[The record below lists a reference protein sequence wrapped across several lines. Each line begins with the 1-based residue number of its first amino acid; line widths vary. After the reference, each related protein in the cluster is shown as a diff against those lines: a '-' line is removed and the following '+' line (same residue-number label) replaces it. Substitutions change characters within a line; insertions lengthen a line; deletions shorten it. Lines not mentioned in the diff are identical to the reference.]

1 MHLCV
6 FFIMGGESMNK
17 TQDFT
22 KGVIWKQLLFF
33 FFPILIGSFFQQ
45 LYNTVDTII
54 VGQACGTN
62 ALAAVGSTGNLTNL
76 VVNFYVGLSTG
87 ASVVIAQYYGAH
99 NKDKI
104 HQAVHTS
111 YMLAIVSGII
121 MMLFGLFFSYQCL
134 DAIGVPHDIL
144 NDASLY
150 MRLYFLGM
158 IPGAIYNIGSGIL
171 RAVGDSK
178 RPLYYLIICSI
189 VNVVFDFVF
198 VVILHKGI
206 AGAAIAT
213 FIAQTVCAILVTI
226 QLMFS
231 KNVYQLTLSKIKF
244 HLPVL
249 KKIVK
254 IGAPAGI
261 QSTMYSIANIV
272 LQTHINAFGTQT
284 IASWSV
290 YVKID
295 ALFWMVMAAIGA
307 AITTFVGQNYGAHLY
322 DRIQKGA
329 RTALAIALTMAV
341 SLSVILCFGG
351 SYITKLFSSDPAIVN
366 QCQSLIF
373 FLMPFYFSY
382 CCVEIFSGTMRGC
395 GESFKPMILV
405 CLGICVLRV
414 AWVTFISPHY
424 PTLKGVVISY
434 PITWFTTSFLFII
447 YYKHFKKDHFGA

>member
-1 MHLCV
+1 
-6 FFIMGGESMNK
+6 MNK

-87 ASVVIAQYYGAH
+87 ASVVIAQYYGAQ

-189 VNVVFDFVF
+189 VNVVFD
-198 VVILHKGI
+198 L
-206 AGAAIAT
+206 
-213 FIAQTVCAILVTI
+213 
-226 QLMFS
+226 
-231 KNVYQLTLSKIKF
+231 
-244 HLPVL
+244 
-249 KKIVK
+249 
-254 IGAPAGI
+254 
-261 QSTMYSIANIV
+261 
-272 LQTHINAFGTQT
+272 
-284 IASWSV
+284 
-290 YVKID
+290 
-295 ALFWMVMAAIGA
+295 LF
-307 AITTFVGQNYGAHLY
+307 NYL
-322 DRIQKGA
+322 
-329 RTALAIALTMAV
+329 
-341 SLSVILCFGG
+341 
-351 SYITKLFSSDPAIVN
+351 
-366 QCQSLIF
+366 
-373 FLMPFYFSY
+373 
-382 CCVEIFSGTMRGC
+382 
-395 GESFKPMILV
+395 
-405 CLGICVLRV
+405 
-414 AWVTFISPHY
+414 
-424 PTLKGVVISY
+424 
-434 PITWFTTSFLFII
+434 
-447 YYKHFKKDHFGA
+447 

>member
-1 MHLCV
+1 
-6 FFIMGGESMNK
+6 MNK

-189 VNVVFDFVF
+189 VNVVFDFVL

-213 FIAQTVCAILVTI
+213 FIAQTVCA
-226 QLMFS
+226 
-231 KNVYQLTLSKIKF
+231 
-244 HLPVL
+244 
-249 KKIVK
+249 
-254 IGAPAGI
+254 
-261 QSTMYSIANIV
+261 
-272 LQTHINAFGTQT
+272 
-284 IASWSV
+284 
-290 YVKID
+290 
-295 ALFWMVMAAIGA
+295 
-307 AITTFVGQNYGAHLY
+307 HLY

-329 RTALAIALTMAV
+329 KTALAIALTMAV

-351 SYITKLFSSDPAIVN
+351 SYITKLFSSDPAIIN
-366 QCQSLIF
+366 QCQSLIL

-395 GESFKPMILV
+395 GESFKPMLLV
-405 CLGICVLRV
+405 CIGICVLRV

>member
-1 MHLCV
+1 M
-6 FFIMGGESMNK
+6 
-17 TQDFT
+17 
-22 KGVIWKQLLFF
+22 LL
-33 FFPILIGSFFQQ
+33 LLLVQ
-45 LYNTVDTII
+45 
-54 VGQACGTN
+54 
-62 ALAAVGSTGNLTNL
+62 

-99 NKDKI
+99 NKGKI

-150 MRLYFLGM
+150 MKLYFLGM

-213 FIAQTVCAILVTI
+213 FIAQTVCAILVTL
-226 QLMFS
+226 QLIFS
-231 KNVYQLTLSKIKF
+231 KDVYQLTLSKIKF

-272 LQTHINAFGTQT
+272 LQTHINSFGTQT

-329 RTALAIALTMAV
+329 RTALTIALTIAV

-366 QCQSLIF
+366 QCQSLIL

-395 GESFKPMILV
+395 GESLKPMLLV

-434 PITWFTTSFLFII
+434 PITWFTTSFLFIV
-447 YYKHFKKDHFGA
+447 YYKQFKKHHFGA

>member
-1 MHLCV
+1 
-6 FFIMGGESMNK
+6 MNK

-99 NKDKI
+99 NKGKI

-150 MRLYFLGM
+150 MKLYFLGM

-213 FIAQTVCAILVTI
+213 FIAQTVCAILVTL
-226 QLMFS
+226 QLIFS
-231 KNVYQLTLSKIKF
+231 KDVYQLTLSKIKF
-244 HLPVL
+244 HLP
-249 KKIVK
+249 
-254 IGAPAGI
+254 
-261 QSTMYSIANIV
+261 
-272 LQTHINAFGTQT
+272 THINSFGTQT

-329 RTALAIALTMAV
+329 RTALTIALTIAV

-366 QCQSLIF
+366 QCQSLIL

-395 GESFKPMILV
+395 GESLKPMLLV

-434 PITWFTTSFLFII
+434 PITWFTTSFLFIV
-447 YYKHFKKDHFGA
+447 YYKQFKKHHFGA

>member
-1 MHLCV
+1 
-6 FFIMGGESMNK
+6 
-17 TQDFT
+17 
-22 KGVIWKQLLFF
+22 
-33 FFPILIGSFFQQ
+33 
-45 LYNTVDTII
+45 
-54 VGQACGTN
+54 
-62 ALAAVGSTGNLTNL
+62 
-76 VVNFYVGLSTG
+76 
-87 ASVVIAQYYGAH
+87 
-99 NKDKI
+99 
-104 HQAVHTS
+104 
-111 YMLAIVSGII
+111 
-121 MMLFGLFFSYQCL
+121 
-134 DAIGVPHDIL
+134 
-144 NDASLY
+144 
-150 MRLYFLGM
+150 
-158 IPGAIYNIGSGIL
+158 
-171 RAVGDSK
+171 
-178 RPLYYLIICSI
+178 
-189 VNVVFDFVF
+189 
-198 VVILHKGI
+198 
-206 AGAAIAT
+206 
-213 FIAQTVCAILVTI
+213 
-226 QLMFS
+226 MFS
-231 KNVYQLTLSKIKF
+231 KNVYQLTLSEIKF
-244 HLPVL
+244 HSPVL

-329 RTALAIALTMAV
+329 KTALAIALTMAV

-351 SYITKLFSSDPAIVN
+351 SYITKLFSSDPAIIN
-366 QCQSLIF
+366 QCQSLIL

-395 GESFKPMILV
+395 GESFKPMLLV

>member
-1 MHLCV
+1 
-6 FFIMGGESMNK
+6 MNK

-22 KGVIWKQLLFF
+22 KGIIWKQLLFF

-99 NKDKI
+99 NKGKI

-150 MRLYFLGM
+150 MKLYFLGM

-213 FIAQTVCAILVTI
+213 FIAQTVCAILVTL
-226 QLMFS
+226 QLIFS
-231 KNVYQLTLSKIKF
+231 KDVYQLTLSKIKF

-272 LQTHINAFGTQT
+272 LQTHINSFGTQT

-295 ALFWMVMAAIGA
+295 ALFWMVMAA
-307 AITTFVGQNYGAHLY
+307 HLY

-329 RTALAIALTMAV
+329 RTALTIALTIAV

-366 QCQSLIF
+366 QCQSLIL

-395 GESFKPMILV
+395 GESLKPMLLV

-434 PITWFTTSFLFII
+434 PITWFTTSFLFIV
-447 YYKHFKKDHFGA
+447 YYKQFKKHHFGA